1 MANPINPND
10 PYRPNVADD
19 EMTRRTARLD
29 EIQPDPQLAQ
39 TPANGGRIA
48 MAALGIAVILGA
60 VFYGLNAGSMNPAD
74 GSKSAT
80 QSSRAIQDNAQ
91 TTPRTSTD
99 NLADSKPPVPPG
111 VRDVTPHNNQPGV
124 TTGAAPSRPQPPA
137 NGPTGGD
144 GNAKGDTRN

>member
-39 TPANGGRIA
+39 TPANGSRIA
-48 MAALGIAVILGA
+48 MAVLGIAVILGA

-80 QSSRAIQDNAQ
+80 QSSPAIQDNAQ
-91 TTPRTSTD
+91 TTPRTPT
-99 NLADSKPPVPPG
+99 NNIADSKPPATPG
-111 VRDVTPHNNQPGV
+111 VRDVTPHNTQPPQPGV

-137 NGPTGGD
+137 NGRDGADGG
-144 GNAKGDTRN
+144 TRN